1 MSSGGRQKARMRTE
15 PSIASSSR
23 VTASPRGARPR
34 LELPQAR
41 ADPRY
46 RLEIGVLV
54 GRSDD
59 GVFLAGH
66 FDEEPP
72 QSPRVRSEVKA
83 HPVFGLVE
91 QDFVHRLPRRDGR
104 GDETGEG
111 VQEEVFA
118 VCPSGVHRRFA
129 HSRQLC
135 NLREVEAV
143 PADVS
148 VEPQARFEDAPVG
161 AAFLGRPTLFR
172 CAAPMLVI
180 RPPWPCGSECAN
192 SGPVLTSPFH
202 HTRFP
207 SLRRTA
213 DAGGQRRCGQGRR
226 RPVLLLDGPIR
237 ASSLE
242 RRSAVGM
249 RSPFRCPWSRNSR
262 GRQCSVVSICAFSFL
277 RTLMRRSRFGLSS
290 SETGVGSVRRLR
302 PQATGAHSARCGM
315 LGRGR
320 HALANNRERLK

>member
-23 VTASPRGARPR
+23 VTDVPRERARG

-161 AAFLGRPTLFR
+161 ARLPR
-172 CAAPMLVI
+172 APAL
-180 RPPWPCGSECAN
+180 PLCS
-192 SGPVLTSPFH
+192 
-202 HTRFP
+202 
-207 SLRRTA
+207 A
-213 DAGGQRRCGQGRR
+213 DAGHKTPLAMRLRVREFRAGPHKSLSSYPFSVSPEDGGRR
-226 RPVLLLDGPIR
+226 RSKAVRSGAATARSSAGRTDPGILSR
-237 ASSLE
+237 ATKRSGHAFTFSVPLVPEFAGSS
-242 RRSAVGM
+242 V
-249 RSPFRCPWSRNSR
+249 
-262 GRQCSVVSICAFSFL
+262 
-277 RTLMRRSRFGLSS
+277 
-290 SETGVGSVRRLR
+290 
-302 PQATGAHSARCGM
+302 
-315 LGRGR
+315 
-320 HALANNRERLK
+320 

>member
-23 VTASPRGARPR
+23 VTDVPRERARG

-66 FDEEPP
+66 FDEGPP

-161 AAFLGRPTLFR
+161 ARLPR
-172 CAAPMLVI
+172 APAL
-180 RPPWPCGSECAN
+180 PLCS
-192 SGPVLTSPFH
+192 
-202 HTRFP
+202 
-207 SLRRTA
+207 A
-213 DAGGQRRCGQGRR
+213 DAGHKTPLAMRLRVREFRAGPHKSLSSYPFSVLSGGRR
-226 RPVLLLDGPIR
+226 TSAVKGGAVRGGDGPFSCWTGRSGRPLSSDVAQWACVHLFGALGPGIR
-237 ASSLE
+237 G
-242 RRSAVGM
+242 VV
-249 RSPFRCPWSRNSR
+249 
-262 GRQCSVVSICAFSFL
+262 SVVL
-277 RTLMRRSRFGLSS
+277 
-290 SETGVGSVRRLR
+290 
-302 PQATGAHSARCGM
+302 
-315 LGRGR
+315 
-320 HALANNRERLK
+320 